1 VNKSDEVEYCNLDLR
16 FNRRHI
22 RQIITE
28 LIQDGYSLY
37 WSESD
42 SKFILSVRTGRKLT
56 KLCFEAVGSGYKLE
70 GNYVIRDVKLAE
82 WFEKLI
88 EDFRGH
94 AVVKRTKNSHTMV
107 QNIIFGEV
115 MTMVEISGVKQRVL
129 YQKEPLLDAKRLQ
142 ELMSSQAAEQ
152 QLEQLEQELNLE
164 LDLLNALL
172 EKGDHEAIEACKER
186 LRLIRR
192 QLIMLEW

>member
-1 VNKSDEVEYCNLDLR
+1 
-16 FNRRHI
+16 
-22 RQIITE
+22 
-28 LIQDGYSLY
+28 
-37 WSESD
+37 
-42 SKFILSVRTGRKLT
+42 
-56 KLCFEAVGSGYKLE
+56 
-70 GNYVIRDVKLAE
+70 
-82 WFEKLI
+82 
-88 EDFRGH
+88 
-94 AVVKRTKNSHTMV
+94 MV

>member
-1 VNKSDEVEYCNLDLR
+1 MNKSDEVEYCNLDLR

-88 EDFRGH
+88 EDFKGH

-107 QNIIFGEV
+107 QNIIFG
-115 MTMVEISGVKQRVL
+115 
-129 YQKEPLLDAKRLQ
+129 QKEPLLDAKRLE

-152 QLEQLEQELNLE
+152 QLEQLEQALNLE

-186 LRLIRR
+186 LQRIRR
-192 QLIMLEW
+192 QLMMLEW

>member
-1 VNKSDEVEYCNLDLR
+1 M
-16 FNRRHI
+16 
-22 RQIITE
+22 
-28 LIQDGYSLY
+28 
-37 WSESD
+37 
-42 SKFILSVRTGRKLT
+42 T

-115 MTMVEISGVKQRVL
+115 MTLVEISGVNQRVL
-129 YQKEPLLDAKRLQ
+129 YQKEPLLDAKTLE
-142 ELMSSQAAEQ
+142 ELMSSQVAEQ
-152 QLEQLEQELNLE
+152 QLEQLEQELDVE
-164 LDLLNALL
+164 LDLLSSLL
-172 EKGDHEAIEACKER
+172 DKGDHEAIGSCKDR
-186 LRLIRR
+186 LSSIRR
-192 QLIMLEW
+192 ELLKLEW